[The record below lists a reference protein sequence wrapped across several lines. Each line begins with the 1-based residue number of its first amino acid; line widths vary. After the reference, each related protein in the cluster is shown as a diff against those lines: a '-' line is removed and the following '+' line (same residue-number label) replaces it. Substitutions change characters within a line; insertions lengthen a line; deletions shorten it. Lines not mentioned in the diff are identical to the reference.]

1 MATPEPAVHN
11 LYANLNA
18 GKILQHLFI
27 KGFSDIR
34 TDIETCFRTQSKTL
48 QAEVMKSKQKT
59 IQKVR
64 KERQL
69 LAADLKDMKE
79 HQSEAIEILKYLDK
93 LSIRLKSSW
102 TEYHKQQNELSA
114 ALDDLEKQ
122 YTLKLHAI
130 AKQAA
135 EAEAAE
141 IKSLQ
146 VLKIK
151 SMKIFSFVDE
161 DLTLALLRSSKP
173 KPAKSRRNRTYGR
186 KPQKPRSW
194 KSEGLSSRSCKS
206 CAPSVLDNKRPQHW
220 FSFLAAR
227 NSWAVLRHA
236 FRDC

>member
-102 TEYHKQQNELSA
+102 TEYRKQQNELSA

-122 YTLKLHAI
+122 YTLKLRAI
-130 AKQAA
+130 TKQAA

-151 SMKIFSFVDE
+151 SMKIFSFVDQ
-161 DLTLALLRSSKP
+161 DLTIALLRSSKP
-173 KPAKSRRNRTYGR
+173 KPAKSRRNRIYGR

-194 KSEGLSSRSCKS
+194 KSEGLSSRSCRS
-206 CAPSVLDNKRPQHW
+206 CAPSVLDNKRSQHW

-227 NSWAVLRHA
+227 NSWAVLKRA